1 LTAAYIASSLP
12 KLAIAG
18 AVISSI
24 QATQPLQPGDWV
36 ACLKLTNG
44 SYYAVFYAAGAVADF
59 RTAVAI
65 DRCQGA
71 AGYTLLPPPQSKPPI
86 KPPIKKKPKT

>member
-1 LTAAYIASSLP
+1 LTANYIAGSLP
-12 KLAIAG
+12 KLAITG

-44 SYYAVFYAAGAVADF
+44 SYYAVFYAAGNIADF

-71 AGYTLLPPPQSKPPI
+71 AGYNLLPPLET
-86 KPPIKKKPKT
+86 KKNAKKT